1 MNLKDY
7 LKDRDTMEDRGSL
20 ISVIVCIYNVEQYLP
35 QCLESIIRQTYKN
48 LEIILIDD
56 GSFDQSGKIC
66 DYYQRQDCRIKV
78 IHKSNGGLV
87 KARKSGLY
95 HATGNYVIFV
105 DGDDYIEENLCECMY
120 LAIKNK
126 DVDFVHANFYENES
140 KICNGIKE
148 KKIYI
153 LF

>member
-78 IHKSNGGLV
+78 RRENQ
-87 KARKSGLY
+87 
-95 HATGNYVIFV
+95 
-105 DGDDYIEENLCECMY
+105 DYIMQQEIM
-120 LAIKNK
+120 
-126 DVDFVHANFYENES
+126 
-140 KICNGIKE
+140 
-148 KKIYI
+148 
-153 LF
+153 